1 MPIACARSGSG
12 VYTSLSGPYPDR
24 TALRRKTPRMRTAL
38 YVPTHGDYGDPQR
51 LLALAEAAEAAGYDG
66 FFIWD
71 HLVLAPG
78 AALPLTDATVVLGAL
93 AQATHHM
100 KLGALITP
108 LSRRRPWKF
117 AKELTTLD
125 QLSGGRV
132 VCGVGLGEPV
142 AVDFAPFGEVTAATT
157 RAERLDEGLQIVDGL
172 LRGQSVTHEGN
183 HYRVENARISPA
195 CAQSPRLPIWVG
207 ATVASKA
214 GMRRAARWD
223 GYFPIRLPEAGAADP
238 IAATDCRNFWLE
250 ASEFGE
256 VVGHVR
262 ALREGA
268 ETAFEFLASG
278 RTIYG
283 ETEAAT
289 ATLAAYHEA
298 GATWWLEWVKEQPGT
313 FEETLAAVKQGAPRA
328 FPHPALPTVELRE
341 AVRQLHAEIDH
352 TRSGDRET
360 LGELR
365 ELLARIEHELAKA
378 GTDSNLVQ
386 RLEALKA
393 GITRLEF
400 AHPRATAI
408 LNDIAMMLGN
418 LGI

>member
-1 MPIACARSGSG
+1 MDT
-12 VYTSLSGPYPDR
+12 VT
-24 TALRRKTPRMRTAL
+24 MRTAL

-51 LLALAEAAEAAGYDG
+51 LLALAEAAETAGYDG

-71 HLVLAPG
+71 HLVLVPG
-78 AALPLTDATVVLGAL
+78 AALPLADATVMLGAL
-93 AQATHHM
+93 AKATHHM

-117 AKELTTLD
+117 AKELSTLD
-125 QLSGGRV
+125 QLSGGRM

-142 AVDFAPFGEVTAATT
+142 AMDFEPFGEVTAATA

-172 LRGQSVTHEGN
+172 LRGETVTHEGN
-183 HYRVENARISPA
+183 HYRVRDARIAPS
-195 CAQSPRLPIWVG
+195 CVQSPRLPIWVG
-207 ATVASKA
+207 ATVASSA

-223 GYFPIRLPEAGAADP
+223 GYFPIRLPGGDEADP
-238 IAATDCRNFWLE
+238 VAATDCRNFWLE
-250 ASEFGE
+250 TAEFSE

-262 ALREGA
+262 ALREEA
-268 ETAFEFLASG
+268 ETPFEFLASG

-283 ETEAAT
+283 DPEAAT
-289 ATLAAYHEA
+289 ATLAAYHQA

-313 FEETLAAVKQGAPRA
+313 FEETLAAVKRGAPRA
-328 FPHPALPTVELRE
+328 FPQPGLPTAELRQ
-341 AVRQLHAEIDH
+341 AVRQLHSEIDH
-352 TRSGDRET
+352 TRPGDREK
-360 LGELR
+360 LAELR
-365 ELLARIEHELAKA
+365 ELLARIEHELAVTA
-378 GTDSNLVQ
+378 SDSALVQ
-386 RLEALKA
+386 RLDALRA